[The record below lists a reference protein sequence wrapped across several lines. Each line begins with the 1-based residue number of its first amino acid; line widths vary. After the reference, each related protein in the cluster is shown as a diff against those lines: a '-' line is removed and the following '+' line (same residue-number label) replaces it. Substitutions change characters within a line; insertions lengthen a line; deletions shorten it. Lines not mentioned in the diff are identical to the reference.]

1 MIRETPS
8 ELSREELIALIAV
21 LRAENASLK
30 ARIAELER
38 RLELNSSNSGKPPSS
53 DGLKKPARVMSLR
66 ERSGK
71 TPGGQKGHKGETLRQ
86 VTDPNE
92 VVDHYPPACS
102 LCGAGLD
109 PEASVGHSARQ
120 VFDLPKPQP
129 LVVTEHRAHDCQCA
143 TCGAKTRALFPDG
156 VNAPV
161 QYGARITAFVIY
173 LLHYQL
179 LPESRLAELMADL
192 FGVKVATA
200 TIARMSRTCA
210 ERLRGFAESVRGLVA
225 SALVKHMDE
234 TGFRIGG
241 KTQWLHVASTALLT
255 FYRVCA
261 KRGSLLTNVAGIVV
275 HDHWKPYYTMQG
287 VLHALCNAHHLRE
300 LKALVEIE
308 KEEWARKMQ
317 RLLRRASHVANRAR
331 ERGVPMKPR
340 LIECFERRYD
350 AIVAEGLL
358 FHEAQVPLARAAM
371 KGGGKQRGRAPRRT
385 GHNLLLRL
393 ATRKEDTLRF
403 LHDVTVPF
411 TNNQAER
418 DGRMM
423 KLRQK
428 ISGGFRS
435 LQGAMDFAIIR
446 SFFSTAKKQ
455 DWNII
460 DALTRDPS
468 NLAKSLRLA

>member
-1 MIRETPS
+1 MIREALS
-8 ELSREELIALIAV
+8 EPSREELIALIKAQA
-21 LRAENASLK
+21 AEIAALK

-38 RLELNSSNSGKPPSS
+38 QLGLNSSNSGKPPSS

-66 ERSGK
+66 EPSDRK
-71 TPGGQKGHKGETLRQ
+71 RGGQKGHKGETLRQ

-92 VVDHYPPACS
+92 VVDHYPPACGMCS
-102 LCGAGLD
+102 VGLD
-109 PEASVGHSARQ
+109 PETSVGHSTRQ
-120 VFDLPKPQP
+120 VFDLPEPRP
-129 LVVTEHRAHDCQCA
+129 LVVTEHRAHDCQCP
-143 TCGAKTRALFPDG
+143 TCGTKTRALFPSG
-156 VNAPV
+156 INAPV

-179 LPESRLAELMADL
+179 LPENRLAALLADL
-192 FGVKVATA
+192 FGVKVAAA

-210 ERLRGFAESVRGLVA
+210 ERLGGFAQTVRDLVA
-225 SALVKHMDE
+225 GAPVKHMDE

-241 KTQWLHVASTALLT
+241 KTQWLHVASTSLLT

-261 KRGSLLTNVAGIVV
+261 KRGSLLTNVTGIVV

-308 KEEWARKMQ
+308 KEDWARKMQ
-317 RLLRRASHVANRAR
+317 RLLRRACHAANRAR
-331 ERGVPMKPR
+331 ERDVPLKPR
-340 LIECFERRYD
+340 LIECVERHYD
-350 AIVAEGLL
+350 AILAEGLI
-358 FHEAQVPLARAAM
+358 FHETQAPLARAAM
-371 KGGGKQRGRAPRRT
+371 TGGGNRRGRVPRRT

-393 ATRKEDTLRF
+393 ATRKQDTLRF
-403 LHDVTVPF
+403 LHDPAVPF

-435 LQGAMDFAIIR
+435 LQGAADFALIR

-455 DWNII
+455 GWNII
-460 DALTRDPS
+460 DALNRDPS
-468 NLAKSLRLA
+468 YLANSLRLS